1 MHSLALLEVSNLYKH
16 YNIRG
21 LKEQIDVLNDIS
33 FSINS
38 GEFIAVM
45 GPSGSGKSTLL
56 NIISSIDTPSS
67 GTIIIDGNTVNK
79 STKKEQRVQN
89 RRSKT
94 SIVFQSFNLI
104 EQLTAIEN
112 VSIPLTLQGK
122 KLEEA
127 TQLSTDALNQLGLG
141 NRINHLPED
150 LSGGERQRVAI
161 ARAIV
166 TNPKLILAD
175 EPTGN
180 LDSRTGLEMI
190 EIFKK
195 LVKEKGISVL
205 MVTHDPDLAKQ
216 ADKIFILRNGQLQKG
231 GNNNTGG
238 NNN

>member
-1 MHSLALLEVSNLYKH
+1 MSLLEVSNLSKH
-16 YNIRG
+16 YNIHG
-21 LKEQIDVLNDIS
+21 LKEPIEVLKNVNFTID
-33 FSINS
+33 S

-56 NIISSIDTPSS
+56 NILSSIDTPSS
-67 GTIIIDGNTVNK
+67 GTIVIDGQTIDK
-79 STKKEQRVQN
+79 TTKRKIQVDN
-89 RRSKT
+89 RRNKT

-104 EQLTAIEN
+104 EQLTALEN
-112 VSIPLTLQGK
+112 VIIPLTLAGMK
-122 KLEEA
+122 FENAITKA
-127 TQLSTDALNQLGLG
+127 TESLTQLGLG
-141 NRINHLPED
+141 HRINHLPED

-180 LDSRTGLEMI
+180 LDSKTGLEMI

-195 LVKEKGISVL
+195 LVKEKHITVL

-216 ADKIFILRNGQLQKG
+216 ADKIFILRNGQLMKE
-231 GNNNTGG
+231 GNGK
-238 NNN
+238 

>member
-1 MHSLALLEVSNLYKH
+1 MQFLVLLEVSNLNKH
-16 YNIRG
+16 YNIHG
-21 LKEQIDVLNDIS
+21 LKENIEVLNDIS
-33 FSINS
+33 FSVNY

-67 GTIIIDGNTVNK
+67 GTIIIDGYKVDK
-79 STKKEQRVQN
+79 STKKMSRVEN
-89 RRSKT
+89 RRSRT

-104 EQLTAIEN
+104 EQLTALEN

-122 KLEEA
+122 NLEEA
-127 TQLSTDALNQLGLG
+127 TNLATEALDQLGLG
-141 NRINHLPED
+141 ERIEHLPED
-150 LSGGERQRVAI
+150 MSGGERQRVAI

-180 LDSRTGLEMI
+180 LDSKTGIEMI

-216 ADKIFILRNGQLQKG
+216 ADKIFILRNGRLQNE
-231 GNNNTGG
+231 GNTK
-238 NNN
+238 

>member
-1 MHSLALLEVSNLYKH
+1 MHILALLEVSNLKKH
-16 YNIRG
+16 YKIHGMKQNI
-21 LKEQIDVLNDIS
+21 EVLNDIS

-67 GTIIIDGNTVNK
+67 GTIIIDGNK
-79 STKKEQRVQN
+79 IDQSTKKSKQVEN
-89 RRSKT
+89 RRTRT

-104 EQLTAIEN
+104 EQLTALEN

-122 KLEEA
+122 KLDEA
-127 TQLSTDALNQLGLG
+127 TKLATDALNQLGLG
-141 NRINHLPED
+141 ERISHLPED

-180 LDSRTGLEMI
+180 LDSKTGLEMI

-216 ADKIFILRNGQLQKG
+216 ADKIFILRNGRLQKE
-231 GNNNTGG
+231 GNNK
-238 NNN
+238 

>member
-1 MHSLALLEVSNLYKH
+1 MALLEVSNLSKH
-16 YNIRG
+16 YNISG
-21 LKEQIDVLNDIS
+21 LKENIEVLRDIT
-33 FSINS
+33 FSIES

-56 NIISSIDTPSS
+56 NIISSIDTPSL
-67 GTIIIDGNTVNK
+67 GTIVIDGQSIDQ
-79 STKKEQRVQN
+79 STKKNVLVN
-89 RRSKT
+89 TRRAKT

-104 EQLTAIEN
+104 EQLTALEN
-112 VSIPLTLQGK
+112 VSIPLTLQGIK
-122 KLEEA
+122 IDEA
-127 TQLSTDALNQLGLG
+127 NERAKHALDQLGLG
-141 NRINHLPED
+141 HRVNHLPED

-166 TNPKLILAD
+166 TEPKLILAD

-195 LVKEKGISVL
+195 LSKEKNITVL

-216 ADKIFILRNGQLQKG
+216 ADKIFILRNGQLQKEG
-231 GNNNTGG
+231 GNQ
-238 NNN
+238 

>member
-16 YNIRG
+16 YKIHG

-112 VSIPLTLQGK
+112 VSIPLTLQGR

-127 TQLSTDALNQLGLG
+127 TYLAMEALNQLGLG

-190 EIFKK
+190 EIFKR

-216 ADKIFILRNGQLQKG
+216 ADKIFILRNGQLQKE
-231 GNNNTGG
+231 GNNK
-238 NNN
+238 